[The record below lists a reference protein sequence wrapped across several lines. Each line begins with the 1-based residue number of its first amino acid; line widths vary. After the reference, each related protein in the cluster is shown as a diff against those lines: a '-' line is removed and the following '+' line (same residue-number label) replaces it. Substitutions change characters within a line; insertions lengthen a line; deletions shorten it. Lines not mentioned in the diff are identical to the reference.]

1 MYPYSL
7 TYALCAVLEDD
18 HAMKSMLCYACYAML
33 CYAMKWKAILRI
45 EIERQSERESEIA
58 KRNETQTHSTCV
70 PGNSYND
77 WTPLST

>member
-1 MYPYSL
+1 MRTGFGPSMYPYSL

-18 HAMKSMLCYACYAML
+18 HAMKSMLCYAML

-58 KRNETQTHSTCV
+58 KRNETKRNANALNVC
-70 PGNSYND
+70 PRE
-77 WTPLST
+77 